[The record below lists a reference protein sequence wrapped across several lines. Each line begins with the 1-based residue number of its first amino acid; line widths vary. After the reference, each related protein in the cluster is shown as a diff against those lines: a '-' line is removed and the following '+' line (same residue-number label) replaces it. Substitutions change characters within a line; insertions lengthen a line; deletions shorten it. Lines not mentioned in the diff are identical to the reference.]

1 MIKAINRSRTLK
13 FTGVAMLS
21 VGLVFIL
28 GFGSLYMTGLISES
42 NLDGLNAVLS
52 EPPTSHQ
59 VKSGHSNV
67 VFATTTPSM
76 VTTHKAPPKKLPSYQ
91 KFEVNNRN
99 ANTQVNHS
107 VDNNKSQKSSENL
120 PIQFNNSPD
129 MNNIPKELMNNSAQ
143 SIESFNKLI
152 AGYSS
157 IQLVKNIHPKDW
169 ANPIWSEVD
178 VFVPYES
185 NGILQ
190 DQENELLSGPALSMQ
205 IPLIGVDS
213 NILNLSIIEENG
225 IKSYESPKNI
235 VGRIPTDDKFK
246 TSVPGW
252 FFGHLES
259 PIKGEGNVFH
269 NLPQVAQHL
278 RNGDPVYIHIKNENR
293 EFIYQAH
300 ESQVIHKS
308 EMQLYDLGIQS
319 IMLVT
324 CANRPYYDYR
334 QMVKAHLIDIK

>member
-28 GFGSLYMTGLISES
+28 GFGSLYMTGVISES
-42 NLDGLNAVLS
+42 NLDSLNAVLR
-52 EPPTSHQ
+52 EPPTSQQ
-59 VKSGHSNV
+59 VKSGNPNV

-76 VTTHKAPPKKLPSYQ
+76 VTTHKAPPKELPSNQ
-91 KFEVNNRN
+91 KFEVDNGN

-120 PIQFNNSPD
+120 PIKLNNSPD
-129 MNNIPKELMNNSAQ
+129 VNNMSKELMNNSAQ

-152 AGYSS
+152 TGYSS

-185 NGILQ
+185 NGLLQ
-190 DQENELLSGPALSMQ
+190 EKENELSSGPALSMQ

-213 NILNLSIIEENG
+213 NIENLSIVEKDGVKAYEN
-225 IKSYESPKNI
+225 PKNV
-235 VGRIPTDDKFK
+235 VGRIATNDKFK

-259 PIKGEGNVFH
+259 PIKGEGNVYH
-269 NLPQVAQHL
+269 NLPEVAQHL

-334 QMVKAHLIDIK
+334 QMVRAHLIDIK

>member
-28 GFGSLYMTGLISES
+28 GFGSLYMIGLISES

-59 VKSGHSNV
+59 VKSGDSNV
-67 VFATTTPSM
+67 GFATTTPSM

-120 PIQFNNSPD
+120 PIQLNNSPD
-129 MNNIPKELMNNSAQ
+129 MNSIPKELMNNSAQ

-169 ANPIWSEVD
+169 GNPIWSEVD

-190 DQENELLSGPALSMQ
+190 NQENELLSGPALSMQ

-300 ESQVIHKS
+300 ESQVVHKS
-308 EMQLYDLGIQS
+308 KMKLYDLGIES